1 MEDDTKLWL
10 LEEHDDILSLLQ
22 SRQGGG
28 VEATQSAEV
37 VSGEVAVVDNLQV
50 TDYNLAVLEI
60 LTLAWLGL

>member
-10 LEEHDDILSLLQ
+10 LKEHDDVLSLLQ

-28 VEATQSAEV
+28 VEATQSPEV
-37 VSGEVAVVDNLQV
+37 VCGEVAVVDNLQV

-60 LTLAWLGL
+60 Y